1 MKSIWLRPGLLG
13 ASLVGLVACS
23 SSSIHPGDG
32 AAGSGGAGGVGGNAQ
47 AGAGGADAGAGG
59 AGGSLL
65 VDGGACDN
73 DVQLPATFVT
83 AACSIGYND
92 KGGGP
97 IPDGVYELVDRTISG
112 VRCPHPLPQP
122 ASRAFRVSGAT
133 IVGVDALVPSYGA
146 QPVVSRW
153 SAELRYFGSVI
164 NFKFSCGDSTF
175 GTAFTVDGN
184 RVWFNVDTRD
194 NLTET
199 WHFQKR

>member
-1 MKSIWLRPGLLG
+1 
-13 ASLVGLVACS
+13 
-23 SSSIHPGDG
+23 
-32 AAGSGGAGGVGGNAQ
+32 VGGDAQ
-47 AGAGGADAGAGG
+47 AGVGGADAGDGGAGSSLLVDGG
-59 AGGSLL
+59 AGGPEAGGL
-65 VDGGACDN
+65 VADGGGACDN

-83 AACSIGYND
+83 AACSIGYSD

-112 VRCPHPLPQP
+112 VRCPHPLPQS

-153 SAELRYFGSVI
+153 SAEVRYFGSVI

-184 RVWFNVDTRD
+184 RVWFNVDTGD